1 MAYYVDKRINEV
13 VKDLDINFLAP
24 ELFYELK
31 CSEKEDIIIETWNGT
46 GSNNVIDYTYN
57 PNESEVFERRT
68 TYFTEIGF
76 QPFNLISYA
85 IPPILFEE
93 YTKNL

>member
-1 MAYYVDKRINEV
+1 MTYYVDRRINEV
-13 VKDLDINFLAP
+13 VKDLDTNFLAP

-31 CSEKEDIIIETWNGT
+31 CSEKEDSVIETWCGT
-46 GSNNVIDYTYN
+46 GIKNVIDYTYN
-57 PNESEVFERRT
+57 PNESGVFERRT

-85 IPPILFEE
+85 VPSALFEE